1 MKRLIGRSF
10 DEPEVQEEIKGLPFK
25 VKATPSGG
33 IAYEVTY
40 DGETKLFTPEQVR
53 GGLRPCHSLCSS
65 LHETHIDA
73 YMSGLFHPLPDCGDD
88 VPEGGGHRQV
98 RQQQS
103 GRCGGRHWY
112 SWVVHGGAEEGSPG
126 TCAL

>member
-33 IAYEVTY
+33 VAYEVTY

-53 GGLRPCHSLCSS
+53 GGAETMPFIMLQLACNSYRC
-65 LHETHIDA
+65 LHEWA
-73 YMSGLFHPLPDCGDD
+73 FPSSSRLW
-88 VPEGGGHRQV
+88 R
-98 RQQQS
+98 
-103 GRCGGRHWY
+103 
-112 SWVVHGGAEEGSPG
+112 
-126 TCAL
+126 